1 MRLRPSPKQTR
12 TSKAATSPS
21 RKPLAVAV
29 TGGIGAGKSEALKA
43 FARHGAAVIS
53 SDEIVHELLRS
64 DPEVQGALRER
75 WGESLL
81 GPDGAVDREAVAR
94 IVFADR
100 RELQWLE
107 ALLHPLVVKEYL
119 EWREQLARQPSP
131 PAVSATEVPLLFEV
145 GGQDRFDAV
154 VVVTAPEQL
163 RAERTD
169 VATDDREARLLPDSV
184 KVAQADF
191 SYVNDGSL
199 EKLDDFVAAVMRELA
214 R

>member
-1 MRLRPSPKQTR
+1 MARPI
-12 TSKAATSPS
+12 
-21 RKPLAVAV
+21 AVAI
-29 TGGIGAGKSEALKA
+29 TGGIGAGKSEALAA
-43 FARHGAAVIS
+43 FARHGAAVVS
-53 SDEIVHELLRS
+53 SDEIVHRLLRE
-64 DPEVQGALRER
+64 DEDVRRALLER
-75 WGESLL
+75 FGKRILDA
-81 GPDGAVDREAVAR
+81 DGQVDRSAIAEL
-94 IVFADR
+94 VFADR
-100 RELQWLE
+100 EALDWLE

-163 RAERTD
+163 RTERTD

-199 EKLDDFVAAVMRELA
+199 EKLDDFVAAVMRELT

>member
-1 MRLRPSPKQTR
+1 LARPI
-12 TSKAATSPS
+12 
-21 RKPLAVAV
+21 AVAI
-29 TGGIGAGKSEALKA
+29 TGGIGAGKSEALAA
-43 FARHGAAVIS
+43 FARHGAAVVS
-53 SDEIVHELLRS
+53 SDEIVHRLLRE
-64 DPEVQGALRER
+64 DEDVRRALLER
-75 WGESLL
+75 FGKRILDA
-81 GPDGAVDREAVAR
+81 DGQVDRSAIAEL
-94 IVFADR
+94 VFADR
-100 RELQWLE
+100 EALDWLE

-199 EKLDDFVAAVMRELA
+199 EKLDDFVAAVMRELT